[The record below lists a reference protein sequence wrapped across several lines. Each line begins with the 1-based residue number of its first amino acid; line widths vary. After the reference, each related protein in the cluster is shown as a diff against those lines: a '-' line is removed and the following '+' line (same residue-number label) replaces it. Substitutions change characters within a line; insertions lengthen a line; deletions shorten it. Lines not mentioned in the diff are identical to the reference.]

1 MKATIKKLTVA
12 LAAVLMTT
20 AIWAANTWWV
30 ACEDPNASDEAN
42 LGTEEVPFKTIQAA
56 IDNANC
62 KAGDTINVKRGVYA
76 TGSKTASS
84 RKWRVVMDKA
94 LSIIAVEGPEKT
106 VIKGEGDWAADP
118 SYGCGPNSVGGI
130 YVSNTSVTRILQ
142 GFTLTGCSGDNWG
155 SVSFND
161 YNGHSFFLADCIITN
176 NTAANYCFR
185 YHTLVRCFIADNR
198 SKGYVAGRSAR
209 YVDCIF
215 TRNRSADNYA
225 PSDGGTFVNCSLVD
239 NNPNGVN
246 GGSCYNTLISCTYT
260 SNISKGTLTIVN
272 CINSDDSGIFHVAS
286 PLMDDFRLLP
296 SSAAVGAG
304 LVANRDIATV
314 TDIPAV
320 LRTGKDFY
328 GNPIPTEGACHVG
341 AVQATMTPQGAG
353 MYFNHSTL
361 AVSVDG
367 HRPIQS
373 RTYHYGDCWP
383 TQYVAQI
390 VTTGEPF
397 CLTRTNDTIAL
408 TYVWPDPDN
417 NFTIVPAGD
426 SSLRETLVPVVA
438 AKVLWCSPDGSDSNA
453 GTEGA
458 PYQSIQK
465 AMTSVGYNYTL
476 IKLKAGT
483 YDKGSDGI
491 NRVLANQNYV
501 TFTRSVEGADKT
513 TIRGDS
519 TMRCFNGG
527 SRKGALQGVTLTG
540 GSRASTAGCGWYGSS
555 TFSFLDCVVTG
566 NSVSGALTVDGRSI
580 RCRIVG
586 NTVTSGSLVSGG
598 VHSGLE
604 VGANTLSSGVPIF
617 GADSYLSQATV
628 AGTSGA
634 TFGNNV
640 TAINT
645 IFVGSGAALEAVSA
659 ASVGNIASGYSS
671 VPAAGFTVVD
681 PVLADV
687 ANGDLR
693 PVAGS
698 PAIGGGVAPAADNYA
713 ADSKWYRY
721 AGGATKGSKPFVVG
735 SGNPTV
741 GAWQSDFPFGYSI
754 SDDHELLAISGA
766 ERGKHLLEPG
776 ESITFTV
783 SRNTAATRYC
793 LGYLVNGELVSFDD
807 YPSGQTFTVSN
818 AASSVVIESVMSK
831 DWYVAV
837 DGKDTNSGFTP
848 DDPLGSFAAAM
859 EKAESGDTVWA
870 LPGAYSAES
879 VKADESHG
887 VSCRVV
893 VKSGVTLRS
902 TEGAAATSIVGASAV
917 RCVWLRDGAAVKG
930 FTLTGGRA
938 NYQSVARPSAA
949 TADDRAGGVY
959 GETYGT
965 LCEDCIIND
974 CRASIGGGGFSAIF
988 NRCVFRNCQV
998 PNMGSALLY
1007 GRAVNCFMDD
1017 NLCDSSGGSVTY
1029 FTSLALNC
1037 TFGVGNRIAGGST
1050 ADQQPSAFVSATDS
1064 SSTNYKYYNNLVL
1077 CSSHPTASWNGD
1089 NKYCVFAKKE
1099 SPVPGRAIGD
1109 DGLGE
1114 GSVKAY
1120 RSEMDIDTAFNP
1132 APGSCGT
1139 TGIVTDQAS
1148 LDLYRETIA
1157 AIPLLA
1163 QEDEL
1168 DCAANPRVLNGGHLD
1183 VGAYE
1188 FDWRKRYAKDVGLRG
1203 QSTFGEISPD
1213 VVEDAGGKVE
1223 IPDGGAAVVRWVAK
1237 SGVETLSERRKRF
1250 VSVQVAGEGTLTVL
1264 LNGEPFATVAET
1276 DEPVELAFENDLAT
1290 NELSF
1295 AFEGEGAA
1303 RLLDFRSPVGMLI
1316 LVR

>member
-30 ACEDPNASDEAN
+30 ACEDPNASDDN
-42 LGTEEVPFKTIQAA
+42 PGTEERPFMSIQAA

-84 RKWRVVMDKA
+84 RKWRVVMNKA
-94 LSIIAVEGPEKT
+94 LSIVAVEGPEKT

-130 YVSNTSVTRILQ
+130 YVSNTSATRILQ
-142 GFTLTGCSGDNWG
+142 GFTLTGCSSAGGDG
-155 SVSFND
+155 SVSYND
-161 YNGHSFFLADCIITN
+161 YNGHTFFMADCIVTN
-176 NTAANYCFR
+176 NTAATYSFR
-185 YHTLVRCFIADNR
+185 YHTLVRCLVADNR
-198 SKGYVAGRSAR
+198 SKLYAAARYGR

-215 TRNRSADNYA
+215 TRNRSADGYA
-225 PSDGGTFVNCSLVD
+225 PSNGGVYVNCSLVD
-239 NNPNGVN
+239 NNPNGVD
-246 GGSCYNTLISCTYT
+246 GASCYNTLISCTYT
-260 SNISKGTLTIVN
+260 SNISKGTLTIAN

-408 TYVWPDPDN
+408 SYVWPDPDN

-426 SSLRETLVPVVA
+426 SSLRETLVPQIA

-453 GTEGA
+453 GTEAA

-776 ESITFTV
+776 VSVTFTIT
-783 SRNTAATRYC
+783 RNTAATRHC
-793 LGYLVNGELVSFDD
+793 LGYLVNGEFMSFDD
-807 YPSGQTFTVSN
+807 YPSGQTFTVSD
-818 AASSVVIESVMSK
+818 AASSVVIEAVLSK
-831 DWYVAV
+831 DWFV
-837 DGKDTNSGFTP
+837 DENGDDAKDGFTRATAKQTI
-848 DDPLGSFAAAM
+848 AAAM
-859 EKAESGDTVWA
+859 ALAEAGDTVWV
-870 LPGAYSAES
+870 LPGTYAGSE
-879 VKADESHG
+879 KADAAHA
-887 VSCRVV
+887 VSCCVV
-893 VKSGVTLRS
+893 VKQNVTLRS
-902 TEGAAATSIVGASAV
+902 TDGAAVTTIAGGTNL
-917 RCVWLRDGAAVKG
+917 RCVYLRDGAIVSG
-930 FTLTGGRA
+930 FTLSGGKAVVRTDI
-938 NYQSVARPSAA
+938 ARESAA
-949 TADDRAGGVY
+949 LSDDKGGGVY
-959 GETYGT
+959 GGTDNT
-965 LCEDCIIND
+965 LCEDCVITG
-974 CRASIGGGGFSAIF
+974 CQASYGGGGTSAVF
-988 NRCVFRNCQV
+988 NRCRFVNCYT
-998 PNMGSALLY
+998 PANGIALLY
-1007 GRAVNCFMDD
+1007 GRAVNCFFD
-1017 NLCDSSGGSVTY
+1017 NNTCAKSGGSVTDLS
-1029 FTSLALNC
+1029 TLVLNC
-1037 TFGVGNRIAGGST
+1037 TFGVGNRIANGVT

-1099 SPVPGRAIGD
+1099 SPVPGRSIGD

-1114 GSVKAY
+1114 GSVKAS
-1120 RSEMDIDTAFNP
+1120 RSEMDIDGDSRP
-1132 APGSCGT
+1132 APGACGT

-1148 LDLYRETIA
+1148 LGLYRETIA

-1203 QSTFGEISPD
+1203 QSMFSEVSPD
-1213 VVEDAGGKVE
+1213 VVEDADGKVE
-1223 IPDGGAAVVRWVAK
+1223 ITNGCAAVVRWVAK

-1250 VSVQVAGEGTLTVL
+1250 VTVQVAGEGTLTVL

-1276 DEPVELAFENDLAT
+1276 DEPVELAFENDLAA

-1303 RLLDFRSPVGMLI
+1303 RLLGFRSPVGMLM

>member
-30 ACEDPNASDEAN
+30 ACEDPNASDDN
-42 LGTEEVPFKTIQAA
+42 PGTEERPFMSIQAA

-84 RKWRVVMDKA
+84 RKWRVVMNKA

-130 YVSNTSVTRILQ
+130 YVSNTSATRILQ
-142 GFTLTGCSGDNWG
+142 GFTLTGCSSAGGDG
-155 SVSFND
+155 SVSYND
-161 YNGHSFFLADCIITN
+161 YNGHTFFMADCIVTN
-176 NTAANYCFR
+176 NTAATYSFR
-185 YHTLVRCFIADNR
+185 YHTLVRCLVADNR
-198 SKGYVAGRSAR
+198 SKLYAAARYGR

-215 TRNRSADNYA
+215 TRNRSADGYA
-225 PSDGGTFVNCSLVD
+225 PSNGGVYVNCSLVD
-239 NNPNGVN
+239 NNPNGVD
-246 GGSCYNTLISCTYT
+246 GASCYNTLISCTYT
-260 SNISKGTLTIVN
+260 SNISKGTLTIAN

-408 TYVWPDPDN
+408 SYVWPDPDN
-417 NFTIVPAGD
+417 SFTLIPASD

-458 PYQSIQK
+458 PLKSVQR
-465 AMTSVGYNYTL
+465 AMAVTANNYTL
-476 IKLKAGT
+476 IKLKKGT
-483 YDKGSDGI
+483 YETNSDGR
-491 NRVLANQNYV
+491 NRVLANGTYV
-501 TFTRSVEGADKT
+501 TFTRGVEGAANT
-513 TIRGDS
+513 TIRGGTDV
-519 TMRCFNGG
+519 RCFNGSG
-527 SRKGALQGVTLTG
+527 KKGALQGVTLTG
-540 GSRASTAGCGWYGSS
+540 ASPAFEAAGYYGGSDFT
-555 TFSFLDCVVTG
+555 FLDCVVTG
-566 NSVSGALTVDGRSI
+566 NSGGTHICSGGRSI
-580 RCRIVG
+580 RCRIKG
-586 NTVTSGSLVSGG
+586 NTATSGCLISGG
-598 VHSGLE
+598 IHSGLE
-604 VGANTLSSGVPIF
+604 VCANTLASGVPLFGANT
-617 GADSYLSQATV
+617 YLSLSTV
-628 AGTSGA
+628 AGQSGA

-640 TAINT
+640 TAVNSV
-645 IFVGSGAALEAVSA
+645 FVGSGNELEKISD
-659 ASVGNIASGYSS
+659 ASVGNIAYGYSS

-698 PAIGGGVAPAADNYA
+698 PAIDGGVAPATDNYA
-713 ADSKWYRY
+713 ADSKWYLS
-721 AGGATKGSKPFVVG
+721 GGATKGSKPFVAG
-735 SGNPTV
+735 LGNPTV

-754 SDDHELLAISGA
+754 SDDRELLAINGA

-879 VKADESHG
+879 VKADESHV

-1050 ADQQPSAFVSATDS
+1050 ADQQPSAFVAD
-1064 SSTNYKYYNNLVL
+1064 TNDQPANYRYYNNLVL
-1077 CSSHPTASWNGD
+1077 CSSHPTASWNGI

-1099 SPVPGRAIGD
+1099 SPVPGRSIGD

-1114 GSVKAY
+1114 GSVKAF
-1120 RSEMDIDTAFNP
+1120 RSEMDIDGDSRP
-1132 APGSCGT
+1132 APGACGT

-1203 QSTFGEISPD
+1203 QSTFSEVSPD
-1213 VVEDAGGKVE
+1213 VVEDADGKVE
-1223 IPDGGAAVVRWVAK
+1223 ITNGCAAVVRWVAK

-1250 VSVQVAGEGTLTVL
+1250 VTVQVAGEGTLTVL

-1303 RLLDFRSPVGMLI
+1303 RLLDFRSPVGMLM